1 MSQPSQHD
9 ADHGDV
15 DPGFFTARK
24 HFVVLGQSAPG
35 GEPSERSLYYP
46 PTRKDM
52 EPPGPD
58 LLPIHFSPF
67 RGPDAS
73 HATPGVFDNLDLPA
87 QRRLDPLDKTT
98 FVVGAIGPDQL
109 ETRKALSEGP
119 EQVFATIMVLKTG
132 LMHEQMHDQP
142 IGVDEQVP
150 LAAFDLLAAVVA
162 ARPPF
167 WLVFTA

>member
-9 ADHGDV
+9 ADHGDA
-15 DPGFFTARK
+15 DPGFFTAREQ
-24 HFVVLGQSAPG
+24 FVVLGEPAPG
-35 GEPSERSLYYP
+35 RKPSQRSLYYP

-52 EPPGPD
+52 ESPRPD
-58 LLPIHFSPF
+58 LLPIYFSPF

-73 HATPGVFDNLDLPA
+73 QATPGVFDDLDLPA
-87 QRRLDPLDKTT
+87 QRRFDPGDKAA
-98 FVVGAIGPDQL
+98 FVVSAIGPDQL
-109 ETRKALSEGP
+109 ETRKALFEGP
-119 EQVFATIMVLKTG
+119 EQAFAPIVVLKTG
-132 LMHEQMHDQP
+132 LMHQQMHDQS

-167 WLVFTA
+167 WLVFTD